1 MKLLENSRFEQI
13 NFALS
18 QELGSSK
25 LEGRLVY
32 NHEKILCNVLK
43 FGTFSSKYKLLENNS
58 NNY

>member
-32 NHEKILCNVLK
+32 NHEKILCNVLR
-43 FGTFSSKYKLLENNS
+43 FGTFSSKYKLLS
-58 NNY
+58 NN